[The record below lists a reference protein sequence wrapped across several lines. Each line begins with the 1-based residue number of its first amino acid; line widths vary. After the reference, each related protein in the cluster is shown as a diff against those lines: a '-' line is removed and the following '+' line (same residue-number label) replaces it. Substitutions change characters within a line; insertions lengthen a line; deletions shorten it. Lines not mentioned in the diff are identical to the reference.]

1 MSTFAKDSECAF
13 CSHTY
18 RDHLDNDGFCSSPE
32 CECVEF
38 VSEEEMY
45 EDREDGELD
54 AEDIE
59 TIVTC
64 LKSSLF
70 LTNSIRTS
78 LKYLPDNE
86 WSKSVITNV
95 SRACYGL
102 EKIAAVIAV
111 YLDTELPD
119 IATIEAEFNER
130 KEFEKL
136 LSL

>member
-1 MSTFAKDSECAF
+1 MPTYSQSDECAF
-13 CSHTY
+13 CAHTY
-18 RDHLDNDGFCSSPE
+18 REHEAGNGFCTE

-119 IATIEAEFNER
+119 IATIEDEFNEKR
-130 KEFEKL
+130 EFENY
-136 LSL
+136 